1 VVIYFRHNLLGT
13 LSRDSSSLCLYDVQ
27 HAIVGDEEETAAIER
42 FVTPD
47 QAEVSL
53 ASFCWHPQHENRLL
67 AVTQSGRIHDYTVSE
82 RVTLNFSPSLHLVR
96 TVGRRNLKMIDES
109 SGIYDKLDDI
119 AFVMKQRALSDYG
132 LKVCF
137 CFILSYL
144 ISSCVFKQADLKEN
158 GDLSHNDDLKQL
170 WHWLGNHQTSSGEEN
185 PAENVHPGVRQV
197 INHLK

>member
-1 VVIYFRHNLLGT
+1 VTQAKSISKLSWCPTRYIIIFHNLNLPTLQFTSFRHNLLGT

-42 FVTPD
+42 FVTPG
-47 QAEVSL
+47 QADVSL

-96 TVGRRNLKMIDES
+96 SVGRRNLKMIDETS
-109 SGIYDKLDDI
+109 EMYKKLDDI
-119 AFVMKQRALSDYG
+119 AFIMKQRALSDYG

-137 CFILSYL
+137 KINF
-144 ISSCVFKQADLKEN
+144 
-158 GDLSHNDDLKQL
+158 
-170 WHWLGNHQTSSGEEN
+170 
-185 PAENVHPGVRQV
+185 V
-197 INHLK
+197 INVLII